1 MLRIL
6 PAQYR
11 LVRRDAPVNAQTFVQ
26 NADASVRFRM
36 IEVVTLVLEHRRF
49 AQHRKTMS
57 EALRDEELPVIV
69 LRQLHGHVLPVRG
82 ATLADI
88 HRHVQYR
95 TLHTPHQLALR
106 VRRSLEVQ
114 AAHHAIARHALVVL
128 YKLYLADFLVE
139 LPLRERFEEISSRV
153 LEDAWFDDYHALYIC
168 FDYFHLF

>member
-6 PAQYR
+6 LAQYR
-11 LVRRDAPVNAQTFVQ
+11 LLRRYTPVDAQTLVQ
-26 NADASVRFRM
+26 NADTSVRFRM
-36 IEVVTLVLEHRRF
+36 VEVVTLVLEHSRL
-49 AQHRKTMS
+49 AQHGKPVRET
-57 EALRDEELPVIV
+57 LRDEELPVVV
-69 LRQLHGHVLPVRG
+69 LRQLHGHMLPVRG
-82 ATLADI
+82 AALTDV
-88 HRHVQYR
+88 HRHIQYR
-95 TLHTPHQLALR
+95 TLHAAYQLTLGI
-106 VRRSLEVQ
+106 RRSLEVQ